1 MSTGTSNPEGRKTV
15 REGQIAVNKP
25 TRLES
30 KRTGT
35 SVTPLVAKENV
46 RDATEGRAYL
56 EEHLLLCPQGEPVTV
71 ASLVTCL
78 HQVSNIKGID
88 RQVANAIHAVTFLAE
103 EMEEVMMNETIR
115 DAVITHINELT
126 LDMKSLVTDA
136 KEKFDSHVQQQL
148 SAETCS
154 TPTVTPS
161 QPYYVPQTFA
171 EALVN
176 PPPHA
181 NPTLAARGG
190 IRARQFMLEGRRDEC
205 DPAKE

>member
-1 MSTGTSNPEGRKTV
+1 MSTGTSNPEGRKTI

-25 TRLES
+25 TTRLES

-71 ASLVTCL
+71 ASLVMCL

-103 EMEEVMMNETIR
+103 EMEEVMLNETI
-115 DAVITHINELT
+115 HH
-126 LDMKSLVTDA
+126 S
-136 KEKFDSHVQQQL
+136 
-148 SAETCS
+148 
-154 TPTVTPS
+154 
-161 QPYYVPQTFA
+161 
-171 EALVN
+171 
-176 PPPHA
+176 
-181 NPTLAARGG
+181 
-190 IRARQFMLEGRRDEC
+190 RQ
-205 DPAKE
+205 